1 MNFNVKKI
9 FKRFGAIA
17 MASVMAVSL
26 TACGGSDSGASAGS
40 GAADGD
46 ALPKEIRIGYW
57 ATPNA
62 ELLVKETGAL
72 EELYPDVEV
81 TWTEFTSGA
90 DILTAMQAGSID
102 FSTIGTPPGTTGIA
116 NNYPFSVYYLEDI
129 IGEMEGLIVKEDSGI
144 NSLADLK
151 GKTIATS
158 FSTTSHFSLLNA
170 LDQAGVD
177 PADVTIMDMDASNI
191 YAAWER
197 GDIDGAYIWES
208 VKSQIL
214 NSGGKQIISSAEV
227 AEKGAATCEFAIVH
241 NDFYAKYPEVVKAYA
256 GLLDKAAQQYN
267 NEPEE
272 AAKLMSNGL
281 GLTEEETLSAMGGII
296 ELTEADQAEYLGAD
310 GELVNIIQKTAD
322 FLFAQGNLTSEVD
335 AETIQK
341 AILHE
346 IHE

>member
-1 MNFNVKKI
+1 MVNVKKI

-17 MASVMAVSL
+17 MSSVMAVSL

-116 NNYPFSVYYLEDI
+116 NDYPFSVYYLEDI

-170 LDQAGVD
+170 LDQAGVN
-177 PADVTIMDMDASNI
+177 PSDVTIMDMDASNI

-227 AEKGAATCEFAIVH
+227 AEKSAATCEFITHLYSSLSAPCCTQRQQGDSVRRKTTFSQENGKQEKCMGNMTGKGTKNTEKTVEKCPYSELIQSFSGFNIANKTTFSH
-241 NDFYAKYPEVVKAYA
+241 NISVTDTEIRT
-256 GLLDKAAQQYN
+256 GLLQTM
-267 NEPEE
+267 
-272 AAKLMSNGL
+272 L
-281 GLTEEETLSAMGGII
+281 
-296 ELTEADQAEYLGAD
+296 
-310 GELVNIIQKTAD
+310 
-322 FLFAQGNLTSEVD
+322 
-335 AETIQK
+335 
-341 AILHE
+341 
-346 IHE
+346 

>member
-1 MNFNVKKI
+1 MVNVKKI

-17 MASVMAVSL
+17 MSSVMAVSL

-81 TWTEFTSGA
+81 TWIEFTSGA

-116 NNYPFSVYYLEDI
+116 NDYPFSVYYLEDI

-151 GKTIATS
+151 G
-158 FSTTSHFSLLNA
+158 
-170 LDQAGVD
+170 
-177 PADVTIMDMDASNI
+177 
-191 YAAWER
+191 
-197 GDIDGAYIWES
+197 
-208 VKSQIL
+208 
-214 NSGGKQIISSAEV
+214 NSGGMRQR
-227 AEKGAATCEFAIVH
+227 ATIARTLAPDPRIV
-241 NDFYAKYPEVVKAYA
+241 
-256 GLLDKAAQQYN
+256 LLDEPFSALDALTREHLQQHIYDIWRKTKKSFLFITHDVDEALILSNRILVMQPNPGHLTADLENHLDKSKA
-267 NEPEE
+267 
-272 AAKLMSNGL
+272 GFFR
-281 GLTEEETLSAMGGII
+281 TIRETDEFWSMR
-296 ELTEADQAEYLGAD
+296 EYLIDQITTKEGRSASEKCLKD
-310 GELVNIIQKTAD
+310 LKTV
-322 FLFAQGNLTSEVD
+322 LN
-335 AETIQK
+335 
-341 AILHE
+341 
-346 IHE
+346 